1 MHHSQRV
8 WVVKLTSPRRCITFD
23 HIGAQHGGI
32 VAIVA
37 SSEPLQEARRARGK
51 ALRQHAPRGLHAE
64 VGHVDRDPISLLK
77 INSAGRVERLIPLRY
92 GRMLE
97 SPFAFFRGSAI
108 LQAHDLAGTPH
119 SGIVQQICGDCHV
132 ANFGGFAT
140 PERALLLDVNDFDE
154 TSEGPWEWDL
164 KRLVASFVVAARH
177 LRHSRATADAL
188 VRQATCSY
196 RDRMAMY
203 GDMGILDTWYDH
215 ITFERLLNEADD
227 PETQRRIR
235 RGMERAADRT
245 HVALLPKLGTQVN
258 GRWHILDAPPAV
270 FHVRGNQ
277 TLFAADDDWMTFKNV
292 DAAINKFYAD
302 YLTTLAP
309 DRRQL
314 LSHFTRHDIA
324 FKVVGVGSVGTRC
337 LIQLMIDSHGKP
349 LFLQIKEAG
358 QSVVARYFK
367 AGAKARH
374 ATAGKR
380 VAHGAGAVHEGRR
393 VVEGQRLMQAASD
406 LFLGWAKGPSG
417 RCFYLRQLRDMKLS
431 PQLELMDA
439 TLLGKYAAVCG
450 WVLARAHAKAGGQAA
465 EISGYLGTSD
475 RMADALVAYANAYAD
490 QVERD
495 YARFV
500 DVCRKGELPAR
511 NDEDMAAEFRV

>member
-1 MHHSQRV
+1 M
-8 WVVKLTSPRRCITFD
+8 T
-23 HIGAQHGGI
+23 I
-32 VAIVA
+32 VAGSDVG
-37 SSEPLQEARRARGK
+37 SEARRVRGK
-51 ALRQHAPRGLHAE
+51 ALRQHAPRSLHAE
-64 VGHVDRDPISLLK
+64 IGHVDRDPIRLLE
-77 INSAGRVERLIPLRY
+77 ISSAGRVDRLIPLRY

-108 LQAHDLAGTPH
+108 VQAHDLAGTPY

-140 PERALLLDVNDFDE
+140 PERALLLDVNDSDE
-154 TSEGPWEWDL
+154 TAEGPWEWDL

-188 VRQATCSY
+188 VREATSSY
-196 RDRMAMY
+196 SARMAMY
-203 GDMGILDTWYDH
+203 ADMGILETWYDH
-215 ITFERLLNEADD
+215 ITFERLLNEATD
-227 PETQRRIR
+227 PDAQRAIR

-245 HVALLPKLGTQVN
+245 HAALLPKLGVQVN

-277 TLFAADDDWMTFKNV
+277 TLFAANDDWMSVKDV
-292 DAAINKFYAD
+292 DAVLDKFYAE

-314 LSHFTRHDIA
+314 LSHFTRHDMA

-337 LIQLMIDSHGKP
+337 LIQLMIDTHGKP
-349 LFLQIKEAG
+349 LFLQVKEAG

-367 AGAKARH
+367 AGGHTQAKAH
-374 ATAGKR
+374 TK
-380 VAHGAGAVHEGRR
+380 AHTKTQIRAHPKTHTKADPKPVVHEGRR

-406 LFLGWAKGPSG
+406 LFLGWAKGPFG

-439 TLLGKYAAVCG
+439 NLLGRYASTCG

-465 EISGYLGTSD
+465 EISGYLGSGD
-475 RMADALVAYANAYAD
+475 RMGEALVAYANAYAD

-500 DVCRKGELPAR
+500 EACRKGELPAR